1 MPGLTLQQLIETVNK
16 NREAGTKKGIQ
27 TVQQDYVQF
36 ICWSKLKMKHK
47 SKNNDF
53 CDYIDTTSIHNLLT
67 ILLIYWVQFMDQLSI
82 LKMKMLLKK
91 K

>member
-36 ICWSKLKMKHK
+36 IC
-47 SKNNDF
+47 
-53 CDYIDTTSIHNLLT
+53 
-67 ILLIYWVQFMDQLSI
+67 
-82 LKMKMLLKK
+82 
-91 K
+91 